1 MRSRLGGWLGIAFV
15 AAGLGFSAYSR
26 YWLAIHTDAA
36 LDIPVSL
43 NRGHIRTGQFSIRD
57 DEPHS
62 VDVLFAVN
70 GTASCDVVSG
80 HEAIRT
86 IWSASRNGKPI
97 PKPSGK
103 IFPTSGCNLG
113 FLTDGPGR
121 YELDI
126 EIVSDTASLDAM
138 QPRLLIELAYWRDYK
153 DYGDAADDLLS
164 FGIFVATIGAS
175 LLLLSRFG
183 PNANWPL
190 GQALNIS
197 PPRANRLLIP
207 RRDYLLL
214 DPRSTAPLL
223 GYVYAVTYMVVFLM
237 YAPFYLATWFHG
249 SGLPARLVRPGV
261 ILAAIDGEKGLLVYV
276 DHSGKFYFNSKS
288 ITADELPTALER
300 ELASRADQSVYVE
313 GDPDVEYAS
322 VVQAM
327 NLVRGSGGEVIM
339 VTPKFRAE
347 TSEKHP

>member
-1 MRSRLGGWLGIAFV
+1 LGGWLGIALV
-15 AAGLGFSAYSR
+15 AGGLGLSAYSR
-26 YWLAIHTDAA
+26 YWLADHTNAS

-43 NRGHIRTGQFSIRD
+43 ARGHIRTGEFSVND

-62 VDVLFAVN
+62 IAFLFGVN
-70 GTASCDVVSG
+70 GFASCDIVSG

-86 IWSASRNGKPI
+86 IWSTSRNGNPI

-103 IFPTSGCNLG
+103 IFPTSRCNLG
-113 FLTDGPGR
+113 VLTDGPGR

-126 EIVSDTASLDAM
+126 EVVSDTASFDTM
-138 QPRLLIELAYWRDYK
+138 QPRLHIELAYWRDYN
-153 DYGDAADDLLS
+153 DYGEAADYLFG
-164 FGIFVATIGAS
+164 FGIFLATIGAS

-183 PNANWPL
+183 PNARWPQD
-190 GQALNIS
+190 QALNIS
-197 PPRANRLLIP
+197 PPRANHLRIP

-237 YAPFYLATWFHG
+237 YAPFYLATWFYD
-249 SGLPARLVRPGV
+249 SGLPARFVRPGV
-261 ILAAIDGEKGLLVYV
+261 VLTASGRETGLLVYV
-276 DHSGKFYFNSKS
+276 DQSGNFYFNSKP
-288 ITADELPTALER
+288 ITAEELPPALEA
-300 ELASRADQSVYVE
+300 ELTRRGDHSVYVE
-313 GDPDVEYAS
+313 GDSNVEYGS

-327 NLVRGSGGEVIM
+327 NLVRGAGGEVIV

-347 TSEKHP
+347 TFGKHQ

>member
-1 MRSRLGGWLGIAFV
+1 VRSRLGGWLGIAFV

-113 FLTDGPGR
+113 FLTGGPGR

-126 EIVSDTASLDAM
+126 EVVSDTAPFDAM
-138 QPRLLIELAYWRDYK
+138 QPRLHIELAYWRDYN
-153 DYGDAADDLLS
+153 DYTEAADYLLG
-164 FGIFVATIGAS
+164 FGIFLATIGAS
-175 LLLLSRFG
+175 VLLLSRFG
-183 PNANWPL
+183 PDARWP
-190 GQALNIS
+190 QDRALNIS
-197 PPRANRLLIP
+197 PPRANRLRIH
-207 RRDYLLL
+207 RRDYVLL
-214 DPRSTAPLL
+214 DPGSTTPLV
-223 GYVYAVTYMVVFLM
+223 GYVYAVSFMVVFLVN
-237 YAPFYLATWFHG
+237 APFYLATWFYS
-249 SGLPARLVRPGV
+249 SGLPARLVQPGV

-276 DHSGKFYFNSKS
+276 DHSGKLYFNSTP
-288 ITADELPTALER
+288 ITAEELPTALEA
-300 ELASRADQSVYVE
+300 ELAPRADHSVYVE
-313 GDPDVEYAS
+313 GDPDVNYGN

-327 NLVRGSGGEVIM
+327 NLVRGAGGEVIM
-339 VTPKFRAE
+339 MTPKFRAE